1 MFARRV
7 LALTFLLSATGLCQ
21 TERCGPIELPIS
33 AIKPNG
39 EMLNGLAS
47 TDLHAYDGR
56 TRLAVSSLIPDYGP
70 RRIAVV
76 VDTAR
81 KRCSQARKAE
91 QFMVSEILNAA
102 RPQDSVAFITARGT
116 ERTVGFGEDRT
127 GFVESL
133 DKSPA
138 KSSDRRSVLDAV
150 LKAIAIFGQPQRGD
164 AIVVMAHDV
173 DSSRATTRAVKKLL
187 AAHEI
192 RMFGLALGAVM
203 TQNVALSGGE
213 NRFGASLLYAVA
225 AYEGGDEDFYP
236 LTRDSGGLLIGVV
249 NPDVYRSY
257 RLDDPAFESI
267 VRKKAQIVMRL
278 AESYYRIQVKLNSD
292 DALRLDI
299 SNEIRKIEPDMLL
312 LYPHQLPVCK
322 K

>member
-1 MFARRV
+1 MFARWV

-21 TERCGPIELPIS
+21 TQRCGSIELPIG

-47 TDLHAYDGR
+47 TDFHVFDGR
-56 TRLAVSSLIPDYGP
+56 TRLAISSLAPDYGP

-76 VDTAR
+76 VDTSR
-81 KRCSQARKAE
+81 KLSPQARKAE
-91 QFMVSEILNAA
+91 QFMVSEILAAA
-102 RPQDSVAFITARGT
+102 RSQDSVAFVTARGT
-116 ERTVGFGEDRT
+116 ERTIGFAEDRT

-133 DKSPA
+133 GKAPD
-138 KSSDRRSVLDAV
+138 KSSDRQSVLDAV
-150 LKAIAIFGQPQRGD
+150 LKAINIFGQPQQGD
-164 AIVVMAHDV
+164 AIVVIAHDV

-203 TQNVALSGGE
+203 TQNVARSGGE
-213 NRFGASLLYAVA
+213 NKYGARLPYALA

-236 LTRDSGGLLIGVV
+236 LTRDSGGLVVGVI
-249 NPDVYRSY
+249 NPDVYRFY

-267 VRKKAQIVMRL
+267 VRTKARVVMRL
-278 AESYYRIQVKLNSD
+278 AESYYRLRLRIGPDN
-292 DALRLDI
+292 ALRVDV
-299 SNEIRKIEPDMLL
+299 SNEIRKIEPGMLL
-312 LYPHQLPVCK
+312 LYPHQLPLCK